1 MYDLSELK
9 KQLEKNNFETYISKD
24 PEEAK
29 SIFFEKIFKIEK
41 PASLCWGDSL
51 TLYSTHVLDELK
63 QDKNLQVIDPFDS
76 TLTWKEQ
83 ISRRKKAFTCDMFL
97 TGTNAVTAKGQLV
110 NLDMV
115 GNRVAA
121 LTFGPRKVVL
131 FIGKNKIVKD
141 LDEAFQ
147 RVKKIAPLNAL
158 RHPNM
163 KTPCQKTLQCIDCK
177 SPQRLCNTWTITEK
191 SFPKNR
197 IKIILIDQE
206 LGL

>member
-9 KQLEKNNFETYISKD
+9 EQLEKNNFETYVSKD

-41 PASLCWGDSL
+41 PSTLCWGDSL
-51 TLYSTHVLDELK
+51 TLYSTHVLEELK
-63 QDKNLQVIDPFDS
+63 QEKNLQVIDPFDS

-83 ISRRKKAFTCDMFL
+83 IDRRKKAFTCDMFL

-141 LDEAFQ
+141 LDEAFE
-147 RVKKIAPLNAL
+147 RVKSIAPLNAR

-163 KTPCQKTLQCIDCK
+163 KTPCQKTLQCMDCK
-177 SPQRLCNTWTITEK
+177 SPQRICNTWTITEK
-191 SFPKNR
+191 SFPKGR

>member
-1 MYDLSELK
+1 MNNLLEIK
-9 KQLEKNNFETYISKD
+9 EQLEKNNFETYISRN

-29 SIFFEKIFKIEK
+29 SIFLEKIFKIEK

-51 TLYSTHVLDELK
+51 TLYSTHVLEELK
-63 QDKNLQVIDPFDS
+63 QKENLRIIDPFDE
-76 TLTWKEQ
+76 TITWKDQ
-83 ISRRKKAFTCDMFL
+83 IERRKEAFTCDMFL

-131 FIGKNKIVKD
+131 FIGKNKIVKG

-147 RVKKIAPLNAL
+147 RVKKIAPLNAR

-191 SFPKNR
+191 SFPQNR